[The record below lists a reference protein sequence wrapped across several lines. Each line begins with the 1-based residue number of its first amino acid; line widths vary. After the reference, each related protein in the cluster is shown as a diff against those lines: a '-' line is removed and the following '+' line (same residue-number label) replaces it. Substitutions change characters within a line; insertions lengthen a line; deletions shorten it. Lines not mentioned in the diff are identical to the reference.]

1 MKKDDGL
8 DTAKRRALAAIEE
21 LGKVSGEIAKELNF
35 VKAQVYTD
43 PKDISNLIEK
53 RAILESQQIVVN
65 KSLQEAQ
72 YFIKHIAEET
82 QKDLRDKEIRRKTA
96 IFDAVKSREKLPLCP
111 RCGKSDRVGWS
122 GNPCDA
128 PRQGEFWSDPNEK
141 NWAVPMECNRPECSI
156 RFWYFPEK
164 KSPKT
169 EEDDEIIEE
178 EDDEEE

>member
-1 MKKDDGL
+1 MSKEL
-8 DTAKRRALAAIEE
+8 QTARRRAEAVIAE
-21 LGKVSGEIAKELNF
+21 LGKVSGEITKQLNF
-35 VKAQVYTD
+35 VKAEVYTN
-43 PKDISNLIEK
+43 PAKAAELIEK
-53 RAILESQQIVVN
+53 RSLLEQQQIVVN

-72 YFIKHIAEET
+72 YFIGHIAEET

-96 IFDAVKSREKLPLCP
+96 IFDAIKSREKLPLCP
-111 RCGKSDRVGWS
+111 QCGKSDRVGWS

-128 PRQGEFWSDPNEK
+128 PRQSEFWSDPNEK

-164 KSPKT
+164 KSQET
-169 EEDDEIIEE
+169 EEDGED